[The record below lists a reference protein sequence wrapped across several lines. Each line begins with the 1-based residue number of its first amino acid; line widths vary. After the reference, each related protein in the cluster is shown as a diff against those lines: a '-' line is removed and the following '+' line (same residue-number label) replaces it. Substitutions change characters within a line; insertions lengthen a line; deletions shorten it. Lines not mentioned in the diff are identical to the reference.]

1 LHHFFLTRDLTVLIG
16 VINLVVVLV
25 PASFGWGAVLAHDLL
40 GAFGTV
46 VVTSGSV
53 DGAGLISDLVSVHPF
68 EGVIGLTTMA
78 TIVTGAGD
86 QNLWCDVDIWPSSLS
101 GNLDSIRHSG
111 GGGMSPA

>member
-53 DGAGLISDLVSVHPF
+53 DGAGLVRDLVLCHPL
-68 EGVIGLTTMA
+68 EGVEGLTTVA
-78 TIVTGAGD
+78 AIV
-86 QNLWCDVDIWPSSLS
+86 S
-101 GNLDSIRHSG
+101 
-111 GGGMSPA
+111 